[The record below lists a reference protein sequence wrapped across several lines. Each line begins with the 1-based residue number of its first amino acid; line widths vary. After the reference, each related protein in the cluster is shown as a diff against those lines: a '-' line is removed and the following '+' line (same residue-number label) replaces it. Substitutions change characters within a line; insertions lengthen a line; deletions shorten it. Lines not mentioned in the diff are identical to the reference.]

1 MRHLFLAIFTFV
13 ASALGAAERPCSVEM
28 PCQVHGGEYYLS
40 FPPDWDGVA
49 PLPAILFYHGHNSSG
64 LSPLRSRGLR
74 ESFLDRGYLLISPNG
89 VARSNGVRAWPAR
102 PGHGGGRDDVAFSLA
117 VLDDVANKVPVQSDK
132 AIVSG
137 FSAGGSMAWMMGCY
151 AGDRFAAVISVAGAL
166 REPHPDDLCP
176 NPAPRALQVHGFA
189 DKQVPF
195 EGRSIRDW
203 HQGDVH
209 QTLSLFRRANRCRSN
224 TDQITVGDKW
234 RTRHW
239 RSCAVGDLAYVEH
252 DGGHGLPRG
261 WTNLAV
267 DWFET
272 GGLGEGASQ

>member
-1 MRHLFLAIFTFV
+1 MRNFLLALMIFAAPTAFAADTPCTKDAPCQVEGGEYFLAFPSAWDG
-13 ASALGAAERPCSVEM
+13 ASAL
-28 PCQVHGGEYYLS
+28 
-40 FPPDWDGVA
+40 
-49 PLPAILFYHGHNSSG
+49 PAIIFYHGHNSSG

-89 VARSNGVRAWPAR
+89 AARPNGVRAWPAR
-102 PGHGGGRDDVAFSLA
+102 PGHGGGRDDVAFSLD
-117 VLDDVANKVPVQSDK
+117 VLDDAATKAPIDLQKV
-132 AIVSG
+132 IVSG

-151 AGDRFAAVISVAGAL
+151 AGDRFAAIISVAGAM
-166 REPHPDDLCP
+166 RRPHPGGPCP
-176 NPAPRALQVHGFA
+176 SPSPRALQVHGFA

-195 EGRSIRDW
+195 EGRGIRDW

-209 QTLSLFRRANRCRSN
+209 ETLSLFRRSNQCRSN
-224 TDQITVGDKW
+224 PDEIAVGPKW

-239 RSCAVGDLAYVEH
+239 RSCEDGDLAYVEH

-267 DWFET
+267 GWFE
-272 GGLGEGASQ
+272 EGVVGVK

>member
-1 MRHLFLAIFTFV
+1 MRYFYLAMMILV
-13 ASALGAAERPCSVEM
+13 APAVSAADRPCSKDAPCEVE
-28 PCQVHGGEYYLS
+28 GGEYFLA
-40 FPPDWDGVA
+40 FPDNWDGLSA
-49 PLPAILFYHGHNSSG
+49 MPAIIFYHGHNSSG

-89 VARSNGVRAWPAR
+89 AARPNGVRAWPAR
-102 PGHGGGRDDVAFSLA
+102 PGHGGGRDDVAFSLD
-117 VLDDVANKVPVQSDK
+117 VLEDAATKAPINPQKVI
-132 AIVSG
+132 ASG

-151 AGDRFAAVISVAGAL
+151 AGDRFAAIISVAGAM
-166 REPHPDDLCP
+166 RRPHPDGLCP

-195 EGRSIRDW
+195 EGRGIREW

-209 QTLSLFRRANRCRSN
+209 ETLSLFRRSNRCRSN
-224 TDQITVGDKW
+224 PDEITVGQDW

-239 RSCAVGDLAYVEH
+239 WSCEIGDLAYMEH

-261 WTNLAV
+261 WTNLAAA
-267 DWFET
+267 WFEE
-272 GGLGEGASQ
+272 GLLGVD

>member
-1 MRHLFLAIFTFV
+1 MRYIILALFALA
-13 ASALGAAERPCSVEM
+13 ASAVTAADQPCNQDA
-28 PCQVHGGEYYLS
+28 PCQVDGGEYFLAY
-40 FPPDWDGVA
+40 PDGWDGVSA
-49 PLPAILFYHGHNSSG
+49 MPAIIFYHGHNSSG

-102 PGHGGGRDDVAFSLA
+102 PGHGGGRDDVTFSLA
-117 VLDDVANKVPVQSDK
+117 VLTDAKKQAPIKSESV
-132 AIVSG
+132 IVSG

-166 REPHPDDLCP
+166 RRAHPDGLCP
-176 NPAPRALQVHGFA
+176 NPTPRALQVHGFG

-195 EGRSIRDW
+195 EGRGIRDW

-209 QTLSLFRRANRCRSN
+209 ETLSLFRRTNQCRSN
-224 TDQITVGDKW
+224 PDKIDVGDDW

-239 RSCAVGDLAYVEH
+239 QSCRGGDLAYVEH

-267 DWFET
+267 RWFE
-272 GGLGEGASQ
+272 EGVLVAD

>member
-1 MRHLFLAIFTFV
+1 MRFLLL
-13 ASALGAAERPCSVEM
+13 ALMILAAPVVFAADKPCTKDSPCHVE
-28 PCQVHGGEYYLS
+28 GGEYFLA
-40 FPPDWDGVA
+40 FPDGWDAVSA
-49 PLPAILFYHGHNSSG
+49 MPAIIFYHGHNSSG

-74 ESFLDRGYLLISPNG
+74 ESFVDRGYLLISPNG
-89 VARSNGVRAWPAR
+89 AARPNGVRAWPAR

-117 VLDDVANKVPVQSDK
+117 VLDDVMALAPLDP
-132 AIVSG
+132 ARIIVSG

-151 AGDRFAAVISVAGAL
+151 AGDRFAAIVSVAGAL
-166 REPHPDDLCP
+166 RRPSPDGFCP
-176 NPAPRALQVHGFA
+176 NPSPRALQIHGFG

-195 EGRSIRDW
+195 EGRGIRDW

-209 QTLSLFRRANRCRSN
+209 QTLALFRASNNCRSN
-224 TDQITVGDKW
+224 PNAITVGEKW

-239 RSCAVGDLAYVEH
+239 RTCPGGDLAYAEH

-267 DWFET
+267 RWFEESV
-272 GGLGEGASQ
+272 LSAD

>member
-1 MRHLFLAIFTFV
+1 MKYFLLAIMVFATSPLF
-13 ASALGAAERPCSVEM
+13 AADRPCSKDT
-28 PCQVHGGEYYLS
+28 PCEVQGGEYYLA
-40 FPPDWDGVA
+40 FPESWDGTSKM
-49 PLPAILFYHGHNSSG
+49 PAIMFYHGHNSSG

-89 VARSNGVRAWPAR
+89 VARPGGVRAWPAR
-102 PGHGGGRDDVAFSLA
+102 PGHGGGRDDVAFSLT
-117 VLDDVANKVPVQSDK
+117 VLENVAAKIPVDLERV
-132 AIVSG
+132 IVSG

-166 REPHPDDLCP
+166 REPHPDGLCP

-195 EGRSIRDW
+195 EGRGIREW

-209 QTLSLFRRANRCRSN
+209 ETLSLFRRTNRCRSN
-224 TDQITVGDKW
+224 RDTIEVGETW

-239 RSCAVGDLAYVEH
+239 RSCQFGDLAYAEH

-267 DWFET
+267 EWFE
-272 GGLGEGASQ
+272 EGSIGAN